1 LLIYLP
7 GNSLQYEG
15 VYFDEV
21 YDDDEPPRV
30 ILRTT
35 TVKRRFK
42 EFVTLQ
48 SKLEEHS
55 SLKPHLKGIK
65 APNRW
70 LNLSFSKADA
80 AATRKAM
87 LERYLHQLCYHSTLG
102 ACPEVLQFM
111 AYGDD
116 GFYPDPLDIHD
127 PKHLL
132 SDRLEKVTIYIFSTS
147 KNHTGSV

>member
-1 LLIYLP
+1 
-7 GNSLQYEG
+7 
-15 VYFDEV
+15 
-21 YDDDEPPRV
+21 
-30 ILRTT
+30 
-35 TVKRRFK
+35 VKRKFK
-42 EFVTLQ
+42 EFVLLQ

-55 SLKPHLKGIK
+55 QWKSHLKGIK

-87 LERYLHQLCYHSTLG
+87 LERYLHQLCYHPVLG
-102 ACPEVLQFM
+102 ASNEVLQFM

-116 GFYPDPLDIHD
+116 GFYPDSYEIQD

-132 SDRLEKVTIYIFSTS
+132 SDRLEKVRTMFYNKIFPEINGEIVDFS
-147 KNHTGSV
+147 